1 MSSTLFYNAKI
12 YSVNNT
18 FDIFKYM
25 LVDNGI
31 IKYIGNEIPT
41 ESIEIIDKIDC
52 EGVTIYPGFIDPHCH
67 FIDLGKTYFT
77 AKLHDAKSLDAV
89 IDICLEFQKTNES
102 SWLLGRGWNQNNWSD
117 KKIPTKELLDKYFPD
132 IPVLLIRIDSHMAL
146 VNQKAIELTDLLNTP
161 FIDSGEIE
169 INNNIPT
176 GIILDKALY
185 HVLEY
190 VKPDI
195 ATKTQYIQK
204 STDVCFSYGL
214 TSIGDAFMTYEDFL
228 LYSKMNGNNELR
240 INVYGMLVPSIENKN
255 YLTQNGI
262 YNTNKLHIHAV
273 KHFADGAL
281 GSRGAALIEPYT
293 DASENYGMLLESD
306 EYWEIEAQFC
316 IDNNLQ
322 MVTHAIGD
330 AANKRIINLY
340 SKYLGK
346 SKNPLRW
353 RIEHLQ
359 MIDEEDIENIKESY
373 IVPSI
378 QSTHGTSDYTWAP
391 SRIGEERMK
400 KSYRIKDILDACGYI
415 VNGSDF
421 PIEKPNPLRGFY
433 SSVSRKDDNK
443 KPENGFAPEQKIS
456 RTDALKSMTIWSA
469 YAQFEEQLKGSLEI
483 GKVADF
489 VILDK
494 DIMICEEDEILDV
507 KVKSTYIN
515 GIKVY

>member
-89 IDICLEFQKTNES
+89 IDICLEFQKTNDS

-132 IPVLLIRIDSHMAL
+132 NPVLLIRIDSHMAL
-146 VNQKAIELTDLLNTP
+146 VNQKAIELTDLLNTS
-161 FIDSGEIE
+161 FIESGEIE
-169 INNNIPT
+169 ISKNIPT

-185 HVLEY
+185 HVLDF

-195 ATKTQYIQK
+195 STKTQYIQK
-204 STDVCFSYGL
+204 ATDVCFSYGL
-214 TSIGDAFMTYEDFL
+214 TSVGDAFMTYEDFL
-228 LYSKMNGNNELR
+228 LYSKMNENNELR

-255 YLTQNGI
+255 YLKQNGI

-281 GSRGAALIEPYT
+281 GSRGAALLEPYT

-306 EYWEIEAQFC
+306 EYWDNEAQFC

-340 SKYLGK
+340 HKYTSK
-346 SKNPLRW
+346 SKNLLRW

-359 MIDEEDIENIKESY
+359 MIDEDDLQKIVDAS

-378 QSTHGTSDYTWAP
+378 QSTHGTSDYSWAP
-391 SRIGEERMK
+391 NRIGDGRMK

-421 PIEKPNPLRGFY
+421 PIEKPNPLRGYY
-433 SSVSRKDDNK
+433 SSVARKDDNK
-443 KPENGFAPEQKIS
+443 KPESGFSPEQKID
-456 RTDALKSMTIWSA
+456 RVDALKSMTIWAA
-469 YAQFEEQLKGSLEI
+469 YAQFEEQIKGSLEV
-483 GKVADF
+483 GKHADF
-489 VILDK
+489 VLTDI
-494 DIMICEEDEILDV
+494 DIMDCKEDEILDT
-507 KVKSTYIN
+507 KVLSTYVR
-515 GIKVY
+515 GIKVF